1 MTDSIA
7 LSAGRPGSH
16 VGGRYRLEELV
27 GRGGSAEVWAAHD
40 ESLGR
45 RVAVKLVTASGG
57 DDTGRVGDE
66 ARLLA
71 KLNAP
76 GLVPVYDAGTDEAG
90 RPWVVMELVV
100 GETLADAVL
109 RGPLGSER
117 TAQVGRVL
125 AEALAHVHGEG
136 LVHRDVKPA
145 NVLLGRD
152 GRVRLTDFGIAR
164 LVDAAKVT
172 ATGLTVGTASYLSPE
187 QVMGTHVGPLSDVYS
202 LGLVLLECLTGRR
215 EYPGNAIE
223 VALARLNRQ
232 PVVPE
237 TLPSGWPGLLTSMT
251 ARESGPRP
259 TAYEA
264 ARELAAISAGG
275 EAATVVTPQADD
287 RTQVLDRR
295 LLDRSLATPPARP
308 AAARSVVPAPRSSG
322 WLWALL
328 LVALIGAAVLS
339 FVAYDHASN
348 APGPTPARVGT
359 DLPQQLRQDLQQL
372 QDEVAS

>member
-1 MTDSIA
+1 
-7 LSAGRPGSH
+7 
-16 VGGRYRLEELV
+16 
-27 GRGGSAEVWAAHD
+27 
-40 ESLGR
+40 
-45 RVAVKLVTASGG
+45 
-57 DDTGRVGDE
+57 
-66 ARLLA
+66 
-71 KLNAP
+71 
-76 GLVPVYDAGTDEAG
+76 
-90 RPWVVMELVV
+90 MELVV

-187 QVMGTHVGPLSDVYS
+187 QVLGTHVGPLSDVYS

-232 PVVPE
+232 PVVPQ